1 MEQVKRKVNGTFR
14 VYPLYTSN
22 EAEIKNISFVH
33 WKDVEVGDY
42 GLSDDGF
49 IGECIG
55 RKTYTDKHNRTKT
68 FVKMSYGANWI
79 SKNSKIIYADNKEHN
94 SYASIKPR
102 NWVEKELGKTRTKN
116 LITAYVSQLVS
127 NQPIDWNTLGNI
139 YRPDE
144 KIPGATVRRLLKQ
157 EVVKNMVDKKLKE
170 VLVNKGIT
178 EDFVLDTMLE
188 AIEIAKTK
196 LDAGNLLKAA
206 DSLQDLLEMKPGKKI
221 VTDTL
226 EIGTSQSLLNEIEEN
241 ETQLKIQRKTEAPI
255 NEE

>member
-1 MEQVKRKVNGTFR
+1 
-14 VYPLYTSN
+14 
-22 EAEIKNISFVH
+22 
-33 WKDVEVGDY
+33 
-42 GLSDDGF
+42 
-49 IGECIG
+49 
-55 RKTYTDKHNRTKT
+55 
-68 FVKMSYGANWI
+68 MSYGANWI
-79 SKNSKIIYADNKEHN
+79 SKNSKIIYKDNKEYN
-94 SYASIKPR
+94 SYSSIKPKH
-102 NWVEKELGKTRTKN
+102 WAEKELGKTRTKN
-116 LITAYVSQLVS
+116 LITAYVSQLIS
-127 NQPIDWNTLGNI
+127 NKAIDWNTLGNI

-157 EVVKNMVDKKLKE
+157 EVVKKMVDKKLKE

-206 DSLQDLLEMKPGKKI
+206 DSLQDLLEMKPGKKV

-241 ETQLKIQRKTEAPI
+241 ETQLKIQRKTEEPI